1 MHNEIDQ
8 NTNFAKLPNANWQV
22 VYNYICTYSAFGCSY
37 FCVSFFHEK
46 KSERIERRS
55 KAQNP
60 IISESSESESE
71 DEIEDLEDLKT
82 NLEPTKEV
90 TEPDFAATALNP
102 GNEIK
107 MITG

>member
-1 MHNEIDQ
+1 ML
-8 NTNFAKLPNANWQV
+8 TGKLFT
-22 VYNYICTYSAFGCSY
+22 IIGCSY
-37 FCVSFFHEK
+37 FCIRFFHEK

-71 DEIEDLEDLKT
+71 DEIEDLEDLKS

-90 TEPDFAATALNP
+90 TEPDFAATASNP

-107 MITG
+107 IITG

>member
-1 MHNEIDQ
+1 ML
-8 NTNFAKLPNANWQV
+8 TGKLFT
-22 VYNYICTYSAFGCSY
+22 ITYSAFGCSY

-60 IISESSESESE
+60 TISESSESESE
-71 DEIEDLEDLKT
+71 DEIEDLEDLKS